1 MKNELLKRRE
11 ELENK
16 FERTF
21 NAHCAKY
28 NMNNPS
34 ESAYRDSSKKNYEIY
49 QELFAVCQELGDP
62 IPVWLY
68 PKKGY

>member
-1 MKNELLKRRE
+1 MNSELLKRRE
-11 ELENK
+11 ELKQK

-21 NAHCAKY
+21 NAHCQKHCQHNA
-28 NMNNPS
+28 S

-49 QELFAVCQELGDP
+49 QELFDVCQELGDP

>member
-1 MKNELLKRRE
+1 MKKELLKRRE
-11 ELENK
+11 ELESK
-16 FERTF
+16 FERTVK
-21 NAHCAKY
+21 AHSTKY

-34 ESAYRDSSKKNYEIY
+34 ESAYRASSMKNYEIY

-68 PKKGY
+68 PKR